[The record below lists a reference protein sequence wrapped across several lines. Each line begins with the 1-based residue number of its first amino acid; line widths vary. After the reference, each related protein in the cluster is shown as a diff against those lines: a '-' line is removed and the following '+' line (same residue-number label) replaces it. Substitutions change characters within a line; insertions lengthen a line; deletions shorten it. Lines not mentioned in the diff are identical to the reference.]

1 MVSGMLHRSPTDLQI
16 YLGVAMRRNKCLTT
30 LLHKFGVCCSYDE
43 VTLFKY
49 SAAVTVAEDLE
60 NVRFSGNNL
69 IHCCADNFDCEISSQ
84 NSNLLCHSLAMVLA
98 QTEDSVCSDTGAG
111 EHKTIPRQKMEDR
124 HKSVDYTVP
133 EIRYDGPKKPP
144 MPPLKALYQIPPL
157 SFLCSQVISVHRSH
171 DLDYQFMK
179 DIVTRESC
187 PEWSGYNTQL
197 SRQTGMVIE
206 PKAKVVYL
214 PLIDKAPASGI
225 NNTHSNRERSN
236 LAERCRDGT
245 EYPSIYGRSTTV
257 QGHSRH
263 PVPHSI
269 ILHERNPYPWG
280 YAYSHGFHSCHLHH
294 PLSRI

>member
-1 MVSGMLHRSPTDLQI
+1 
-16 YLGVAMRRNKCLTT
+16 
-30 LLHKFGVCCSYDE
+30 
-43 VTLFKY
+43 
-49 SAAVTVAEDLE
+49 
-60 NVRFSGNNL
+60 
-69 IHCCADNFDCEISSQ
+69 
-84 NSNLLCHSLAMVLA
+84 
-98 QTEDSVCSDTGAG
+98 
-111 EHKTIPRQKMEDR
+111 
-124 HKSVDYTVP
+124 
-133 EIRYDGPKKPP
+133 
-144 MPPLKALYQIPPL
+144 
-157 SFLCSQVISVHRSH
+157 
-171 DLDYQFMK
+171 MK

-197 SRQTGMVIE
+197 ARQTGMAIE

-214 PLIDKAPASGI
+214 PLIDSCIPI

-280 YAYSHGFHSCHLHH
+280 YAHSHGFHSCHLHH
-294 PLSRI
+294 PLSRIESHSFCDIRKCGQYDEREEVPSKLQGFKNANRRDAPQPLA

>member
-1 MVSGMLHRSPTDLQI
+1 
-16 YLGVAMRRNKCLTT
+16 MRRNKCMTT

-49 SAAVTVAEDLE
+49 SAAVTVTEDLE

-84 NSNLLCHSLAMVLA
+84 NCNLLCHSLAMVLA

-111 EHKTIPRQKMEDR
+111 EHKTIPRQKMEVR

-187 PEWSGYNTQL
+187 PEWSGYNTHL
-197 SRQTGMVIE
+197 ARQTGMAIE

-214 PLIDKAPASGI
+214 PLIDKAPTSPSTILTSIEKGLTLLNDA
-225 NNTHSNRERSN
+225 
-236 LAERCRDGT
+236 GT
-245 EYPSIYGRSTTV
+245 GQNILVFTVDQQLYKVTVDILFHTPSYFMNVI
-257 QGHSRH
+257 
-263 PVPHSI
+263 PVLGGMHTLMAFIHAICI
-269 ILHERNPYPWG
+269 ILSL
-280 YAYSHGFHSCHLHH
+280 SH
-294 PLSRI
+294 